1 MTVAKVIVDVP
12 TMQTDRPFDYAIPPA
27 LSDRIQPGMRV
38 WVQFGQGKREVSGM
52 VVALADH
59 ADYAGELKPVIAA
72 LDYAPVMNQETLAL
86 SHWLAQTTY
95 AFWITCIQT
104 MLPAMLKVD
113 TIKSVTLGSAPTPEA
128 KALLDG
134 QERLVLDSHTDP
146 AVSARVMRLID
157 QQALTLHYA
166 RKDRAKVKTE
176 QVIVPLKTAA
186 EYAALRET
194 VRANATKQLQLITA
208 LRTWVN
214 AHQTPV
220 LAQAVKAGDVD
231 RAATTAAAKKGWLK
245 LVAREVYRAP
255 YDELDHGERTQPLT
269 LTADQ
274 AKVVRTVNSAVQA
287 KQPTTFL
294 LEGVTG
300 SGKTEVYLQVIA
312 AALKMGRNAMML
324 VPEIA
329 LTPQMVHRVKG
340 RFGREVA
347 VMHSGLSEGE
357 KFDEWRRIQRGEAQ
371 VVVGAR
377 SAAFAPLTNIGVFII
392 DEEHE
397 TSYKQDDAPRYHA
410 RDVVLHRAQ
419 TFGAPVV
426 LGSATPSLE
435 SRARAEKGVYTLL
448 KLPHRINQQ
457 PLPQVHVID
466 MREAYKQGG
475 KDDFSKDLLDAL
487 QTRLDRRE
495 QSVLLLNKRGFSSF
509 VMCRECGY
517 RVQCPNCDIS
527 LTLHMDTRTL
537 RCHYCGHEEA
547 IPTVCPSCGSRRIRY
562 YGTGTEKVEAS
573 LHQLLPM
580 ARVLRMDVDTTRRKG
595 GHEKIL
601 AAFGAHEADI
611 LLGTQMIAK
620 GLDFPDVT
628 LVGVINADT
637 GLGMPDFRASERTF
651 DLLTQVSGRAGRAEK
666 PGEVFIQT
674 FNPDHYA
681 IQYAKLQ
688 DYEGFFRQ
696 EMAIRHRA
704 DYPPYYFTTKVTVS
718 HQQEAA
724 AAKLIY
730 QLAKQLQDQL
740 SPKAIVLGPTPGP
753 IARLKNRYL
762 YQLVIKYKQEPRL
775 AQTLTQIL
783 DETQVGTRNGY
794 FVGIDK
800 EPLTFI

>member
-1 MTVAKVIVDVP
+1 MKVAKVIVDVP
-12 TMQTDRPFDYAIPPA
+12 TMQTDRPFDYAIPQA
-27 LSDRIQPGMRV
+27 LEERIQPGMRV

-59 ADYAGELKPVIAA
+59 ADFDGELKPILAA

-113 TIKSVTLGSAPTPEA
+113 TIKSVSLSANPTAEA
-128 KALLDG
+128 QALLAG
-134 QERLVLDSHTDP
+134 QDRLVLDSHTE
-146 AVSARVMRLID
+146 ASVSAQVMRLID
-157 QQALTLHYA
+157 QGALTLHYA

-176 QVIVPLKTAA
+176 QYIVPLKTAS
-186 EYAALRET
+186 EYAALRQS
-194 VRANATKQLQLITA
+194 VRANATKQLQVITA

-214 AHQTPV
+214 GGTEPALT
-220 LAQAVKAGDVD
+220 AAVNNGDVD
-231 RAATTAAAKKGWLK
+231 RAAVHAAAKKGWLR
-245 LVAREVYRAP
+245 LDAREVYRAP
-255 YDELDHGERTQPLT
+255 YDDLDHGERTQPLT
-269 LTADQ
+269 LTPDQ
-274 AKVVRTVNSAVQA
+274 AKVVKTVDAAVTS

-312 AALKMGRNAMML
+312 QALKEGRNAMML

-410 RDVVLHRAQ
+410 RDVILHRAA

-448 KLPHRINQQ
+448 RLPSRINRQ
-457 PLPQVHVID
+457 PLPQVHIVD

-475 KDDFSKDLLDAL
+475 KDDFSKALLDAL
-487 QTRLDRRE
+487 QLRLDRHE

-527 LTLHMDTRTL
+527 LTLHMDTHTL
-537 RCHYCGHEEA
+537 RCHYCGHEEP
-547 IPTVCPSCGSRRIRY
+547 IPTVCPSCGSRKIRY

-573 LHQLLPM
+573 LNQLLPA

-595 GHEKIL
+595 GHEKKSL
-601 AAFGAHEADI
+601 
-611 LLGTQMIAK
+611 
-620 GLDFPDVT
+620 
-628 LVGVINADT
+628 
-637 GLGMPDFRASERTF
+637 R
-651 DLLTQVSGRAGRAEK
+651 
-666 PGEVFIQT
+666 
-674 FNPDHYA
+674 
-681 IQYAKLQ
+681 
-688 DYEGFFRQ
+688 
-696 EMAIRHRA
+696 
-704 DYPPYYFTTKVTVS
+704 
-718 HQQEAA
+718 
-724 AAKLIY
+724 
-730 QLAKQLQDQL
+730 
-740 SPKAIVLGPTPGP
+740 
-753 IARLKNRYL
+753 
-762 YQLVIKYKQEPRL
+762 RL
-775 AQTLTQIL
+775 AH
-783 DETQVGTRNGY
+783 TR
-794 FVGIDK
+794 
-800 EPLTFI
+800 PTFCSAPR